1 MSQLEQTIEDTL
13 NANVNPKDTDYESA
27 YDGEEDQDDDT
38 NLDDVDLMFRFQL
51 AVQRTGRLFQR
62 SGDRN
67 VIHTSFHLSDL
78 PMEIILY
85 ILKWVVSADLD
96 LRSLEQCSA
105 VCKGFYICSK
115 DHDIWRLACL
125 RYYFFCTQIYL

>member
-1 MSQLEQTIEDTL
+1 M
-13 NANVNPKDTDYESA
+13 NANVYPEDTDNDGFVYE
-27 YDGEEDQDDDT
+27 EENDET
-38 NLDDVDLMFRFQL
+38 NLDDVDLMLRFQL

-62 SGDRN
+62 PGDRN
-67 VIHTSFHLSDL
+67 VIQTGLHFSDL

-85 ILKWVVSADLD
+85 ILKWVVSVDLD
-96 LRSLEQCSA
+96 LRSLEQCSE

-125 RYYFFCTQIYL
+125 RYICLLLKMYFI

>member
-1 MSQLEQTIEDTL
+1 M
-13 NANVNPKDTDYESA
+13 NANVYAEDSDNDGSVYE
-27 YDGEEDQDDDT
+27 DDDDET
-38 NLDDVDLMFRFQL
+38 NLDGVDLMLRFQL
-51 AVQRTGRLFQR
+51 AVQRSGRLFQR

-67 VIHTSFHLSDL
+67 VIHTGLHFSDL

-85 ILKWVVSADLD
+85 ILKWVVSVDLD

-125 RYYFFCTQIYL
+125 RYIYMVLKMYS

>member
-1 MSQLEQTIEDTL
+1 M
-13 NANVNPKDTDYESA
+13 NANVYPEDSDDDGSI
-27 YDGEEDQDDDT
+27 YDEEDDET
-38 NLDDVDLMFRFQL
+38 NLDDVDLMLRFQL

-67 VIHTSFHLSDL
+67 VIHTGLHFSDL

-85 ILKWVVSADLD
+85 ILKWVVSVDLD

-125 RYYFFCTQIYL
+125 RYIILLSKAYL